1 MSLTLNDR
9 LAQASKKF
17 TKACEQIKL
26 LKQQISEYIGMF
38 TYNDGLGP
46 FVDSTSNVDSLATSA
61 TTSTST
67 TAGQQQSALNGY
79 LIQSHR
85 TTILNSHI
93 LNTADDFN
101 HNLARENIR
110 QKIETL
116 QNFKSIF
123 FMYAHQKAEEITKLQ
138 CELYGEEAVRE
149 AYDMAPP
156 DVLLPATVTNSNN
169 EMNDESLLDTID
181 TTNDSLDES
190 LLTTLTQ
197 TEGEEEEETS
207 SSTTNSVQEE
217 ELDTVITNHS
227 AAATSNSSNWTYTQT
242 FWNDSQSTVHQE
254 TTNAISTDTASNQSA
269 QLHLVEYSF

>member
-17 TKACEQIKL
+17 TKACEQIKF

-46 FVDSTSNVDSLATSA
+46 FDSNDSLASVT
-61 TTSTST
+61 
-67 TAGQQQSALNGY
+67 QQQSAMNGY
-79 LIQSHR
+79 LIQSNR
-85 TTILNSHI
+85 SILNTHI
-93 LNTADDFN
+93 LNNADDFN

-110 QKIETL
+110 HKIEAL

-156 DVLLPATVTNSNN
+156 DVLMPANATNATNDEINN
-169 EMNDESLLDTID
+169 ETLFEFNQTDSEIN
-181 TTNDSLDES
+181 TTLDES
-190 LLTTLTQ
+190 L
-197 TEGEEEEETS
+197 E
-207 SSTTNSVQEE
+207 
-217 ELDTVITNHS
+217 
-227 AAATSNSSNWTYTQT
+227 TSNSTATTTTTSAVASDQETLEQPTTSANQNQEEDTSINWTYTQNY
-242 FWNDSQSTVHQE
+242 WNDSQQITATA
-254 TTNAISTDTASNQSA
+254 TTTTTTTENNSNQSA

>member
-1 MSLTLNDR
+1 MSSLNMSLTLNDR

-46 FVDSTSNVDSLATSA
+46 FDSNDSLASVT
-61 TTSTST
+61 
-67 TAGQQQSALNGY
+67 QQQSAMNGY
-79 LIQSHR
+79 LIQSNR
-85 TTILNSHI
+85 SILSNHI
-93 LNTADDFN
+93 LNNTDDFN

-110 QKIETL
+110 HKIEAL

-156 DVLLPATVTNSNN
+156 DVLMPAMTTTTNNNESNN
-169 EMNDESLLDTID
+169 ETLLEFNQTDSDITNLTLDDTPFEFSGINN
-181 TTNDSLDES
+181 TLDES
-190 LLTTLTQ
+190 L
-197 TEGEEEEETS
+197 ETS
-207 SSTTNSVQEE
+207 AITLESDQQTAEQAQTSSPQHQE
-217 ELDTVITNHS
+217 DTSI
-227 AAATSNSSNWTYTQT
+227 NWTYTQNY
-242 FWNDSQSTVHQE
+242 WSDSQQITAN
-254 TTNAISTDTASNQSA
+254 TTDNGNQSA